1 MRYLISILLLAM
13 LSGCDGL
20 KNSPVS
26 LQDTPLPGHWY
37 GERQQQLNGV
47 MAKDRLL
54 LEVTATGYVSYYF
67 LGCESGES
75 GLVKEKRL
83 SLHQMPVKRITTVKM
98 VLQSY
103 PLTPKFELSLGAWPD
118 TNGGVWVVDQ
128 ISLNPIDVAEKQA
141 PEQSDPEQ
149 WRCEADSLQ

>member
-1 MRYLISILLLAM
+1 MRHLILILLLAV
-13 LSGCDGL
+13 LSGCDGM

-26 LQDTPLPGHWY
+26 LQDTPLPGRWY

-47 MAKDRLL
+47 IAQDRLYM
-54 LEVTATGYVSYYF
+54 EVSEAGYVSYHF
-67 LGCESGES
+67 LGCENRTNGP
-75 GLVKEKRL
+75 VKEKRL

-118 TNGGVWVVDQ
+118 TNEGVWVVDQ
-128 ISLNPIDVAEKQA
+128 ISLNPADAET
-141 PEQSDPEQ
+141 PPDPEQ
-149 WRCEADSLQ
+149 WRCEAPSLQ